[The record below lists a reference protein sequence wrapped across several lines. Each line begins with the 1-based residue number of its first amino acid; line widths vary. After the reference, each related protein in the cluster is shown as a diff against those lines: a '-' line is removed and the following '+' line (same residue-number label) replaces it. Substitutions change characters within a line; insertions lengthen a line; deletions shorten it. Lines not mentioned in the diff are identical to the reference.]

1 MLLSVCAGGGEVH
14 GCTAYLFMKQGYPST
29 RMKIS
34 MPNDC
39 SSSALHFINCSCQ
52 KLSHVI
58 YLYRNILVALR
69 IIKDAVHKCRCIYSE
84 DSNKSVTIEFRSC
97 TISALEAGSNA
108 CVHILLAVLLF
119 FFYCKLLQKTPRV
132 EMKLSAALCKMACT
146 VPSSETDY

>member
-97 TISALEAGSNA
+97 KMYSLHHFSVGGRFQCVCPHSVGSFA
-108 CVHILLAVLLF
+108 FLF
-119 FFYCKLLQKTPRV
+119 LLQAV
-132 EMKLSAALCKMACT
+132 AENSQSGNEIICSF
-146 VPSSETDY
+146 V

>member
-1 MLLSVCAGGGEVH
+1 MLCINVDAFTVRIQTNLLRLSSGAAK
-14 GCTAYLFMKQGYPST
+14 CT
-29 RMKIS
+29 R
-34 MPNDC
+34 
-39 SSSALHFINCSCQ
+39 
-52 KLSHVI
+52 
-58 YLYRNILVALR
+58 
-69 IIKDAVHKCRCIYSE
+69 
-84 DSNKSVTIEFRSC
+84 C